1 MRLHQMDGVALGVVR
16 QKIFM
21 KELTDLVAFDT
32 SSFAVTTDCIA
43 HSPGAVHCSIQI
55 PGLGLAARS

>member
-1 MRLHQMDGVALGVVR
+1 MDGVTLGVAH

-21 KELTDLVAFDT
+21 RVLTDLVAFDT

-43 HSPGAVHCSIQI
+43 HSPGAVHCNIQI

>member
-1 MRLHQMDGVALGVVR
+1 MDGVAPGCGSP
-16 QKIFM
+16 KIFM
-21 KELTDLVAFDT
+21 MELTDLVAFDT

-43 HSPGAVHCSIQI
+43 YSPGAVHCNIQI